1 MTPQPNP
8 GPIRPNPPN
17 PPNPSRSASVGGT
30 SSKGQYQVRTQPLGK
45 SQSQITPG
53 EGESLILQAI
63 ETCATGLAE
72 YPVRAMVKHAEAFGT
87 ALSND
92 LKTTQVRRFLDAIKR
107 LNTELAKSNEFSA
120 IETEVLLLQPKVA
133 YTAARHKAAKPF
145 STVITAA
152 IDKVHNREDFV
163 RLVQLIESII
173 AYHKAAG
180 GRDQ

>member
-1 MTPQPNP
+1 MMTPQPNP
-8 GPIRPNPPN
+8 GPVRPNPPN
-17 PPNPSRSASVGGT
+17 QANLTNLPKQGGPSPTKEQPQAKSPSQ
-30 SSKGQYQVRTQPLGK
+30 GQ
-45 SQSQITPG
+45 SG
-53 EGESLILQAI
+53 EVMILQAI
-63 ETCATGLAE
+63 KTCEKGLVE
-72 YPVRAMVKHAEAFGT
+72 YPVRDMVKHAQSFGS
-87 ALSND
+87 ALAND

-107 LNTELAKSNEFSA
+107 LNTELAKSNEFSE

-152 IDKVHNREDFV
+152 IDKVHNREDFI